1 VAGRLDARGHKG
13 EGLGGRAALRI
24 EDYIATLPKGIVSGD
39 GVQLPARAL
48 RSAPLRRTLSSLR
61 EGARVVSVWGP
72 PAGCLPERIDFPFV
86 LSVAPFREAK
96 SVREQLLA
104 VLGVRCVDFVTAW
117 EYSER
122 YTRAIGPDGNEGN
135 RFLTMMQAV
144 TMWIGAR
151 NLGVSC
157 TSEMPESI
165 RTYAGILRTFYGIEV
180 EHLLEGGGE
189 SQPGPRGAAH
199 AQ

>member
-1 VAGRLDARGHKG
+1 M
-13 EGLGGRAALRI
+13 
-24 EDYIATLPKGIVSGD
+24 
-39 GVQLPARAL
+39 
-48 RSAPLRRTLSSLR
+48 
-61 EGARVVSVWGP
+61 
-72 PAGCLPERIDFPFV
+72 
-86 LSVAPFREAK
+86 
-96 SVREQLLA
+96 
-104 VLGVRCVDFVTAW
+104 TAW

-157 TSEMPESI
+157 TREMPESI

-180 EHLLEGGGE
+180 EHLLEDAGD
-189 SQPGPRGAAH
+189 
-199 AQ
+199 